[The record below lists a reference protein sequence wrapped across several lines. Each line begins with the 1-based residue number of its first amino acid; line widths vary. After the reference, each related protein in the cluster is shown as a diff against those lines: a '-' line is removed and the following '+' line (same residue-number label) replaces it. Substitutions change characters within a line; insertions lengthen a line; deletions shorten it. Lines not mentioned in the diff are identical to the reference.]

1 MEQSTRRILGL
12 VVAGSLL
19 FAFFTGAPRVV
30 QSLIDMI
37 GQRHQTPKQVIIEFQ
52 KALHEL
58 DDPAANELF
67 LTTDDESESSSFEW
81 TSEEELHFNELYTHF
96 EVEILDSRI
105 NGDNAVVT
113 TRLSNLNMDHVYET
127 FSANFYNYEYD
138 NQILAEDADPYVEID
153 KIFLDLMRQETSRVS
168 FVHDI
173 KLVKVAGRWKFL
185 LDDVLYDQMLGNYF
199 EEMNEA
205 YYEYDAIFDYEDYEF
220 DTSKLKARRSGFD
233 IGLRQA
239 NIRQ

>member
-1 MEQSTRRILGL
+1 MLIASQNVKDHIDFYHIIKGLIPALCVRHSGQIPIKSKAIMDSGAAYKAHPEEDFYVEQSTRRILGL

-153 KIFLDLMRQETSRVS
+153 KIFLDR
-168 FVHDI
+168 
-173 KLVKVAGRWKFL
+173 A
-185 LDDVLYDQMLGNYF
+185 
-199 EEMNEA
+199 
-205 YYEYDAIFDYEDYEF
+205 
-220 DTSKLKARRSGFD
+220 LKA
-233 IGLRQA
+233 
-239 NIRQ
+239 